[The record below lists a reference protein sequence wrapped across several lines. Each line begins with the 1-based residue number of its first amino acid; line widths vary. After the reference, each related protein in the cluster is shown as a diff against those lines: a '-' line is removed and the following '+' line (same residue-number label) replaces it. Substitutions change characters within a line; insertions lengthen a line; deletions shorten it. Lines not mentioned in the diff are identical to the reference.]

1 MKAKSAESWKPQ
13 DLNPRQALSQ
23 LSCREL
29 ALREQLFNI
38 FSFLDLNFHY
48 MQTHSS
54 FFMALKKRLVEKSL
68 FHSSPGIYPAFALFA
83 TMLACFVTAFLYWT
97 PYICIVFALD
107 RSHSAPC
114 CTLLNILLHSGM
126 SLLCLRPVGNGKYW
140 NLNKEIKFQLG
151 VDLRFYSK
159 LCLIPHNIHTL
170 WYY

>member
-1 MKAKSAESWKPQ
+1 MEAKSAESWKPQ
-13 DLNPRQALSQ
+13 DLNPREALSQ

-38 FSFLDLNFHY
+38 FSFLDLKFHY

-83 TMLACFVTAFLYWT
+83 TMLCSLLCYCFLVLNSLYLHRFCT
-97 PYICIVFALD
+97 GPHI
-107 RSHSAPC
+107 APC
-114 CTLLNILLHSGM
+114 CTPLNIFFHSGM

-140 NLNKEIKFQLG
+140 NLNKEIKFQLDPVG
-151 VDLRFYSK
+151 STVRYEMMK
-159 LCLIPHNIHTL
+159 LCTGSV
-170 WYY
+170 

>member
-1 MKAKSAESWKPQ
+1 MKELLLEFLVDIEIEKFAKKPIQSSKLFIYLWFLVEAKSAESWKPQ
-13 DLNPRQALSQ
+13 DLNPREALSQ

-97 PYICIVFALD
+97 PYICTVFALD
-107 RSHSAPC
+107 R
-114 CTLLNILLHSGM
+114 T
-126 SLLCLRPVGNGKYW
+126 
-140 NLNKEIKFQLG
+140 
-151 VDLRFYSK
+151 
-159 LCLIPHNIHTL
+159 
-170 WYY
+170 